1 MEKPELMTGYRDNY
15 DTRDR
20 NRLYR
25 NKDRA
30 WLGGVCAGIS
40 DWMGVNLTGLRVVT
54 IIPAIPFTPVILIGY
69 LVLWILVPKRP
80 VDLYRD
86 TREEE
91 FWRNVRLSP
100 TDTVSSL
107 NRRFRDLDA
116 RLQKMEAWLTSSEY
130 RINRELRD

>member
-54 IIPAIPFTPVILIGY
+54 IILAIPFTPVILIGY

-91 FWRNVRLSP
+91 FWRNVRRSP

>member
-1 MEKPELMTGYRDNY
+1 MTAQRDYYETHN
-15 DTRDR
+15 R

-30 WLGGVCAGIS
+30 WIGGVCAGIS
-40 DWMGVNLTGLRVVT
+40 DWMGVNLTALRVVT
-54 IIPAIPFTPVILIGY
+54 IILSIPFTPVILIGY

-86 TREEE
+86 SGEEA
-91 FWRNVRLSP
+91 FWRGVRKSP
-100 TDTVSSL
+100 TDSVSSL
-107 NRRFRDLDA
+107 NRRFRDLDG

>member
-1 MEKPELMTGYRDNY
+1 MEKPDLMTGYRDTY

-25 NKDRA
+25 NKDRG
-30 WLGGVCAGIS
+30 WIGGVCAGIS
-40 DWMGVNLTGLRVVT
+40 DWMGVNLTALRVITV
-54 IIPAIPFTPVILIGY
+54 ILALPFTPVILIGY
-69 LVLWILVPKRP
+69 LVLWILVPRRP
-80 VDLYRD
+80 VDLFRD
-86 TREEE
+86 VKEEQ
-91 FWRNVRLSP
+91 FWRGVRRSP

-130 RINRELRD
+130 RIDRELRD

>member
-1 MEKPELMTGYRDNY
+1 MTASRKYY
-15 DTRDR
+15 DEENHESHSR

-25 NKDRA
+25 NKDRG
-30 WLGGVCAGIS
+30 WIGGVCAGIS
-40 DWMGVNLTGLRVVT
+40 DWMGVNLTALRVVT
-54 IIPAIPFTPVILIGY
+54 IILSIPFTPVILIGY

-86 TREEE
+86 ESEEK
-91 FWRNVRLSP
+91 FWRGVRRSQ

-107 NRRFRDLDA
+107 NRRFRDLDD

>member
-1 MEKPELMTGYRDNY
+1 MTGIRDTY

-30 WLGGVCAGIS
+30 WIGGICAGIS
-40 DWMGVNLTGLRVVT
+40 DWMGVNLTALRVIT
-54 IIPAIPFTPVILIGY
+54 IILSIPFTPVILIGY
-69 LVLWILVPKRP
+69 LVLWILLPKRP
-80 VDLYRD
+80 VNLYQD
-86 TREEE
+86 GKEEA
-91 FWRNVRLSP
+91 FWRGVRRSP

-107 NRRFRDLDA
+107 NRRFRDLDQ

-130 RINRELRD
+130 RIDRELRD

>member
-1 MEKPELMTGYRDNY
+1 MTANRDNFES
-15 DTRDR
+15 RDR

-30 WLGGVCAGIS
+30 WIGGVCAGIS
-40 DWMGVNLTGLRVVT
+40 DWMGVNLTALRVVT
-54 IIPAIPFTPVILIGY
+54 IILAIPFTPVILIGY
-69 LVLWILVPKRP
+69 LVLWLLLPKRP
-80 VDLYRD
+80 LNLYRD
-86 TREEE
+86 AREEA
-91 FWRNVRLSP
+91 FWRGVRRSP

-130 RINRELRD
+130 RINRELQD